1 MCEVIVV
8 ASGKGGTG
16 KTTVCAG
23 LGVALAKQNKRVLI
37 MDCDSGMRGIDM
49 VLGVSDKL
57 VYDLSDVISGSC
69 EMADALYQVED
80 GLQLYCIAAPLY
92 ADDEVSPSLV
102 KRFVDKA
109 RGEFDYILIDSP
121 AGTGSGFVAAASA
134 ADRALVVVNAEPISI
149 RGGKNIVH
157 LTQGNQKMHFFY
169 DGQGKPSIVEWNNN
183 GTIGKYAYVYN
194 LQGDVIALVNSAG
207 TKVVNYAY
215 DAWGK
220 PLSKTGT
227 LAGTLGTLN
236 PFRYRG
242 YVYDDEID
250 FYYLRSRY
258 YNANRGRFISSDSR
272 FSEQN
277 LFVYCGNN
285 TGYSDHLTDL
295 RYTPVQVF

>member
-149 RGGKNIVH
+149 RGGKNIVR
-157 LTQGNQKMHFFY
+157 LLRELKIDNARLVINRFDRDRFFKMEIY
-169 DGQGKPSIVEWNNN
+169 RDLDEIIDE
-183 GTIGKYAYVYN
+183 IGIRLIALIPEDVR
-194 LQGDVIALVNSAG
+194 VIALSQRGALTN
-207 TKVVNYAY
+207 N
-215 DAWGK
+215 W
-220 PLSKTGT
+220 SKTAIIFDTMVKRLEGVDV
-227 LAGTLGTLN
+227 
-236 PFRYRG
+236 P
-242 YVYDDEID
+242 I
-250 FYYLRSRY
+250 
-258 YNANRGRFISSDSR
+258 IIK
-272 FSEQN
+272 
-277 LFVYCGNN
+277 
-285 TGYSDHLTDL
+285 
-295 RYTPVQVF
+295 

>member
-49 VLGVSDKL
+49 VLGVADKL

-69 EMADALYQVED
+69 EMADALYRVED

-102 KRFVDKA
+102 KRFVEKA
-109 RGEFDYILIDSP
+109 RGEFDFILIDSP

-134 ADRALVVVNAEPISI
+134 ADRALVVVNAEPISV

-157 LTQGNQKMHFFY
+157 LLRELKIDNARLVINRFDRERFFRMGLY
-169 DGQGKPSIVEWNNN
+169 RDLDEIIDE
-183 GTIGKYAYVYN
+183 IGIRLIALIPEDVR
-194 LQGDVIALVNSAG
+194 VIALSQSGALTN
-207 TKVVNYAY
+207 N
-215 DAWGK
+215 W
-220 PLSKTGT
+220 SKTAIIFDTMVKRLEGVDV
-227 LAGTLGTLN
+227 
-236 PFRYRG
+236 P
-242 YVYDDEID
+242 I
-250 FYYLRSRY
+250 
-258 YNANRGRFISSDSR
+258 IIK
-272 FSEQN
+272 
-277 LFVYCGNN
+277 
-285 TGYSDHLTDL
+285 
-295 RYTPVQVF
+295 